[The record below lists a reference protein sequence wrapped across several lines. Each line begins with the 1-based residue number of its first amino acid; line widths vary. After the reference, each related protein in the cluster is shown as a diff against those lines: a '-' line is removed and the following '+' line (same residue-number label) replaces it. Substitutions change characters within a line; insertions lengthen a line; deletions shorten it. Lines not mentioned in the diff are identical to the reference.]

1 MLSYYIKS
9 RYRQH
14 STLKV
19 FSGRKN
25 SSSGMGIEKEETLF
39 LQMPK
44 KILSFS
50 LNETQP
56 ALLKRQALFGELGSL
71 IPETRVCFE

>member
-1 MLSYYIKS
+1 
-9 RYRQH
+9 
-14 STLKV
+14 
-19 FSGRKN
+19 
-25 SSSGMGIEKEETLF
+25 MGIEKEETLF

-71 IPETRVCFE
+71 IPETRVCFEWLIEKHLILLRAEKVVST